1 VTIGDVTFDWEPSTP
16 AGVAVLMS
24 GRGTDR
30 RLDRDDRISAAE
42 RKAARIDR
50 RRPRTDAELLEAE
63 QQAPPIWDDTVWDES
78 VNSGER
84 PRTGP

>member
-1 VTIGDVTFDWEPSTP
+1 
-16 AGVAVLMS
+16 MS

-30 RLDRDDRISAAE
+30 RLERDDRISAAE
-42 RKAARIDR
+42 RKAARIER
-50 RRPRTDAELLEAE
+50 RKPRTDAELLEAE
-63 QQAPPIWDDTVWDES
+63 QAAEPAPPVWDDAVWDES